1 MSIIFIATVNT
12 EMRFETTCS
21 SVTESTLTS
30 VGNKAIHN
38 YVDKAK

>member
-12 EMRFETTCS
+12 DMSFKTTCS
-21 SVTESTLTS
+21 GVTESTLTS

>member
-12 EMRFETTCS
+12 EMSFKTTFS

-30 VGNKAIHN
+30 VGNKSIHN